1 MTQSRVSGFR
11 ATRIGAALV
20 AVALATGGVPA
31 AAQAQTLPGLD
42 GLDPSSL
49 TDLVDTGSVVDVAG
63 AASEGGTGDGT
74 GDGTDGTGDGSS
86 GSGGGADG
94 TGDGTTGSLS
104 QGSVD
109 KVIDAIPDEIE
120 VGGPGFGSE
129 GLRNAGSGEIVDGA
143 FSVGQVLGSVA
154 PVEALGSSGGSA
166 AASVASSGLVPGSV
180 YTNAVGSLGS
190 GTIGL
195 GSLVIPEYVI
205 PMLGLQAAALVVAD
219 MGARQET
226 GRLSPDELNFWHGV
240 VVGSAQGG
248 TMVEDAAAEAGVEVP
263 EPLSGSIDSVQVSA
277 EQDPHAENARIR
289 AEAEAAAEVAAGET
303 APTAEFAAENLGY

>member
-1 MTQSRVSGFR
+1 MTQRRVSGFR

-31 AAQAQTLPGLD
+31 AAQAQTFPGLD

-63 AASEGGTGDGT
+63 AASEGGT

-109 KVIDAIPDEIE
+109 KVIDAIPDKIE

-240 VVGSAQGG
+240 VEGSAQGG

-289 AEAEAAAEVAAGET
+289 AEAEAEAAAEVAAGET

>member
-74 GDGTDGTGDGSS
+74 DGTGDGSS

-94 TGDGTTGSLS
+94 TGDGTTGYLS

-240 VVGSAQGG
+240 VEGSAQGG

-289 AEAEAAAEVAAGET
+289 AEAEAAAAEAEAAGET
-303 APTAEFAAENLGY
+303 APTGEFAADNWGF

>member
-1 MTQSRVSGFR
+1 MTQSRVSGFS

-63 AASEGGTGDGT
+63 AASEGGT

-240 VVGSAQGG
+240 VEGSAQGG

-289 AEAEAAAEVAAGET
+289 AEAEAEAAAEVAAGET

>member
-31 AAQAQTLPGLD
+31 AAQAQTLPGLG

-74 GDGTDGTGDGSS
+74 DGTGDGSS
-86 GSGGGADG
+86 GSGDG

-109 KVIDAIPDEIE
+109 KVIDAIPDKIE

-240 VVGSAQGG
+240 VEGSAQGG

-289 AEAEAAAEVAAGET
+289 AEAEAEAAAEVAAGET

>member
-31 AAQAQTLPGLD
+31 AAQAQTLPGLG

-63 AASEGGTGDGT
+63 AASEGGT

-190 GTIGL
+190 GTIGA
-195 GSLVIPEYVI
+195 GR
-205 PMLGLQAAALVVAD
+205 PMPASAYSKGVA
-219 MGARQET
+219 
-226 GRLSPDELNFWHGV
+226 
-240 VVGSAQGG
+240 
-248 TMVEDAAAEAGVEVP
+248 
-263 EPLSGSIDSVQVSA
+263 
-277 EQDPHAENARIR
+277 
-289 AEAEAAAEVAAGET
+289 
-303 APTAEFAAENLGY
+303 